1 VGGIGPDRRPQRRI
15 FRAQGN
21 GDGGQASWWPE
32 SNRGPERDSPR
43 EETPTRE
50 ANGVT
55 GAAGGSELER
65 GPEVPDVAGKSLEG
79 AVRIISDAGFVV
91 AAIKTRAGQ
100 GAPETAIRT
109 GPSRRPCKTGGAYDP
124 HDGQRVDRSLIKSP
138 RRECQRRHL
147 RRAECS
153 GW

>member
-1 VGGIGPDRRPQRRI
+1 MGP
-15 FRAQGN
+15 
-21 GDGGQASWWPE
+21 S
-32 SNRGPERDSPR
+32 
-43 EETPTRE
+43 ETPRGKRTRE

-79 AVRIISDAGFVV
+79 AVRIISEAGFVV

-109 GPSRRPCKTGGAYDP
+109 GPPAKPGVPMILTMDGGSTGASSRAQDSSAS
-124 HDGQRVDRSLIKSP
+124 VDTS
-138 RRECQRRHL
+138 
-147 RRAECS
+147 
-153 GW
+153 

>member
-1 VGGIGPDRRPQRRI
+1 MALALIGARNDESLMPRI
-15 FRAQGN
+15 TKTADKPPGL
-21 GDGGQASWWPE
+21 PE
-32 SNRGPERDSPR
+32 GRD
-43 EETPTRE
+43 
-50 ANGVT
+50 NGVT

-79 AVRIISDAGFVV
+79 AVRIIPNAGFVV